1 MHDQLENFVND
12 HREEFD
18 SLNPNPDI
26 LNRIQAKMGGTKEI
40 NEPSSAVYR
49 LPSIVY
55 HWVAAAVVIG
65 LVGIGTYRLINNKT
79 QVSSEQWVVNSKKDT
94 PFQPFD
100 KLRVATQRDSKLQ
113 VQANNQPESY
123 VSKQATRNTQ
133 PETELSTTHYPLP
146 TNRYALSTISD
157 RLANMESASDRYAAV
172 SEIMEMKKIDR
183 DIIEVLVKTMNNDPN
198 SNVRLAALE
207 SLGKYYREPY
217 VKKQLVAAMSKQ
229 KDPVVQIALIEMLTK
244 FRNTS
249 IVNELKKIAEDGNTT
264 KPVKDQAYSSLLK
277 YSL

>member
-1 MHDQLENFVND
+1 MRDQLENFVND

-18 SLNPNPDI
+18 SQVPPPNM
-26 LNRIQAKMGGTKEI
+26 LERIQAQMEATKETQG
-40 NEPSSAVYR
+40 SSSTVYR
-49 LPSIVY
+49 LPSTVY
-55 HWVAAAVVIG
+55 RWAAAAVVIL
-65 LVGIGTYRLINNKT
+65 LVGVGVWMSQSSIVNRQESGVRSQESVVSKKGYRLRDTGYGLRVKEQPLLAQVNNQSETRISNHET
-79 QVSSEQWVVNSKKDT
+79 QNSK
-94 PFQPFD
+94 
-100 KLRVATQRDSKLQ
+100 LIAMR
-113 VQANNQPESY
+113 
-123 VSKQATRNTQ
+123 
-133 PETELSTTHYPLP
+133 LS
-146 TNRYALSTISD
+146 
-157 RLANMESASDRYAAV
+157 NMESASARYAAV

-217 VKKQLVAAMSKQ
+217 VKKQLVSAMSKQ

-249 IVNELKKIAEDGNTT
+249 IANELKKLAEDGNTT

>member
-12 HREEFD
+12 RREEFD

-40 NEPSSAVYR
+40 NEPSSTVYR
-49 LPSIVY
+49 LPSTIY
-55 HWVAAAVVIG
+55 RWVAAAVVILLAG
-65 LVGIGTYRLINNKT
+65 VGVYKT
-79 QVSSEQWVVNSKKDT
+79 IDRRPETVKSSMVNSQGSVASKKSYELRDT
-94 PFQPFD
+94 
-100 KLRVATQRDSKLQ
+100 SYELQ
-113 VQANNQPESY
+113 VPVNNQPKSQRNQVRVGSVEESNSETRSPNLASRNSSS
-123 VSKQATRNTQ
+123 VSG
-133 PETELSTTHYPLP
+133 LS
-146 TNRYALSTISD
+146 STVSL
-157 RLANMESASDRYAAV
+157 RLKNMESASDRYAAV
-172 SEIMEMKKIDR
+172 SEIMEMKKVDR